1 MKTKI
6 LAISGSTRSHSGN
19 GIILRSIAT
28 QFSNEV
34 AIDLFEAIDTLPH
47 FNPELEGELLPA
59 TVADFYQRI
68 EQADAILICTPEY
81 VFSMPGVLKNALEW
95 TVATTLLSHKPMAF
109 IVASS
114 SGAKTMESLDLVL
127 ETLRQ
132 EPIHDSLKLLVQSIA
147 SKILPDRKTVE
158 PTTNEAI
165 KKVVSALITACN
177 SID

>member
-1 MKTKI
+1 MKTNV

-28 QFSNEV
+28 QFSDQIV
-34 AIDLFEAIDTLPH
+34 IDLFEVIDTLPH

-59 TVADFYQRI
+59 TVADFYQRL

-132 EPIHDSLKLLVQSIA
+132 EPIPDSHKLLIQGIG

-158 PTTNEAI
+158 PNTNEAI
-165 KKVVSALITACN
+165 KKLVNALITDCR
-177 SID
+177 SIG